1 MTTPK
6 ELNPKPAKEEI
17 IHRDM
22 LGRKLNVGDFVA
34 YPRRN
39 SQRIG
44 QIIKMN
50 PKMPRVQ
57 EITNRKYGNEAN
69 IYTTDMVLLD
79 GPDVTFY
86 ILKNSA

>member
-1 MTTPK
+1 MTSLK
-6 ELNPKPAKEEI
+6 EPHTKVVKEEI
-17 IHRDM
+17 VHRDM
-22 LGRKLNVGDFVA
+22 LGRKLKVGDFVA